1 MESHSRCAC
10 EHQSRLKIE
19 EIRVI
24 VVHSST
30 TVLSGQTGC
39 GQKKAVL
46 SVAMLILGCKFVL
59 HQLGN
64 ILH

>member
-10 EHQSRLKIE
+10 EYQSRLKIE
-19 EIRVI
+19 AIRVI

-30 TVLSGQTGC
+30 TQI
-39 GQKKAVL
+39 QKSSVDKQASAVL
-46 SVAMLILGCKFVL
+46 SAAMLNLGCKFVL